1 MFHNILVLLPLI
13 FVILS
18 ALITKR
24 MSESLIIGTL
34 LAMVILHKQNF
45 LAGTIN
51 ALYATLSNRSFQFSL
66 MVIICF
72 GALIKLLQES
82 GALMGFR
89 NLVLKVAKGP
99 RSSLFIAWLLSLI
112 MFVDDYLNALTTSFA
127 MHDITDKNRV
137 PREHLALQTH
147 GMSCSLCILI
157 PFTSWTAFT
166 ISIISEN
173 GMGFNEYLR
182 AIPYMFFPILMV
194 ILCLFLALKLFP
206 RIGTL
211 NEAYKRVN
219 SGGPTFLKEKEAS
232 SIIDLEAFNENKV
245 SSAFNTILPIIAMI
259 TGVFI
264 FDNDLVYGL
273 FIALIVQF
281 VLYIG
286 QKLMTVEEFFQNFF
300 EGAKSMMLIAI
311 VIAFGFTLSKA
322 NEELGLFDLLIGSV
336 GQMIPVSLF
345 PAVAFLLT
353 SLCVFAIGSC
363 WVVMLIAIPI
373 FLSLAAATGASTII
387 VLAAVMSGVVMGL
400 TLCFYSDTVFMT
412 AAGTGVSN
420 VQIIKTMLPYT
431 LLISITSVVGYLIL
445 GFVS

>member
-1 MFHNILVLLPLI
+1 MFQNILILLPLI

-24 MSESLIIGTL
+24 MSESLIVGTF
-34 LAMVILHKQNF
+34 LAMFILHKQNF
-45 LAGTIN
+45 LTGTID
-51 ALYATLSNRSFQFSL
+51 ALYATLSNSSFQFSL
-66 MVIICF
+66 LVIICF
-72 GALIKLLQES
+72 GAMIKLLQES

-99 RSSLFIAWLLSLI
+99 RSSLLIAWFLSWI

-127 MHDITDKNRV
+127 MHNITDKNRV

-147 GMSCSLCILI
+147 GMACSLCILI

-173 GMGFNEYLR
+173 GMGFDEYLQ

-194 ILCLFLALKLFP
+194 ISCFLLALKLFP
-206 RIGTL
+206 HMDTL
-211 NEAYKRVN
+211 KAAYKRVHN
-219 SGGPTFLKEKEAS
+219 GGATFLKEKESAS
-232 SIIDLEAFNENKV
+232 IVDVDSLNENKV
-245 SSAFNTILPIIAMI
+245 SSALNAVLPIVAMI
-259 TGVFI
+259 VGVFA

-273 FIALIVQF
+273 FIALMAQLF
-281 VLYIG
+281 LYVG
-286 QKLMTVEEFFQNFF
+286 QKLMTFEEFFHNIFD
-300 EGAKSMMLIAI
+300 GAKSMVSIAI
-311 VIAFGFTLSKA
+311 VIAFGFILSRA

-336 GQMIPVSLF
+336 GQMIPAFLF

-353 SLCVFAIGSC
+353 GLCVFAVGSC

-373 FLSLAAATGASTII
+373 FLSLATATGASTII

-412 AAGTGVSN
+412 SAGTGVSN
-420 VQIIKTMLPYT
+420 VQIIKTMMPYT
-431 LLISITSVVGYLIL
+431 ILISIISVIGYLIL
-445 GFVS
+445 GFTF